1 VTSLRLWCEHAWLGG
16 SGTSEGVLIEVD
28 EDRITQVT
36 SGIAG
41 PPAGAATLP
50 GVTIPG
56 LVNGFADLTQ
66 RALRGRVTGTTR
78 ASWATAAAELTNALD
93 LERFSHLAEAVLAEM
108 SLSGFTTVG
117 AVIPRIAGVD
127 AVRVLRVVIDAA
139 ERAGVRVTG
148 LVSAP
153 TFGDVDGSA
162 VQAWGTS
169 LFDTVEHLRSHP
181 HARAATLV
189 ADISRSSME
198 SLKAV
203 TKWTGNVGI
212 PMAVRVSAD
221 IESHEA
227 AKEVHSMTG
236 MEVLAEVGALTNRGG
251 FTAVHAVEATASDA
265 ALLGQNRGLF
275 CATPTGD
282 RELGSGVI
290 SIDAMR
296 VSGARVTIGSS
307 SGAVIDPFAELR
319 ALEGHARLASG
330 RRLVMTP
337 TELLRAATADATVSL
352 GWRDAGLLAS
362 GQRADLVTISLE
374 SHRMAGADPE
384 DLLSAILTSASPT
397 DITHV
402 AVGGSLVAQGGRHKA
417 GDIAAKLRYALAAI
431 N

>member
-1 VTSLRLWCEHAWLGG
+1 
-16 SGTSEGVLIEVD
+16 VLIEVSG
-28 EDRITQVT
+28 DRITEVT
-36 SGIAG
+36 SGVAVT
-41 PPAGAATLP
+41 PPGCVTLP
-50 GVTIPG
+50 GLTLPG

-78 ASWATAAAELTNALD
+78 ASWASAAAELTQALD

-108 SLSGFTTVG
+108 SISGFTTVG

-153 TFGDVDGSA
+153 TFGDENGA
-162 VQAWGTS
+162 TVQAWGAS
-169 LFDTVEHLRSHP
+169 LHDTVDHLRSHQ
-181 HARAATLV
+181 HARAATLI
-189 ADISRSSME
+189 ADVSRSPIE
-198 SLKAV
+198 SLKVV
-203 TKWTGNVGI
+203 TRWTGNVGI
-212 PMAVRVSAD
+212 PMAVRISAD
-221 IESHEA
+221 IESHQSCIDA
-227 AKEVHSMTG
+227 HGRSA
-236 MEVLAEVGALTNRGG
+236 MEVMSEVGALSNRGG
-251 FTAVHAVEATASDA
+251 FTAVHAVEATAEDA

-296 VSGARVTIGSS
+296 LSGARVTIGSS
-307 SGAVIDPFAELR
+307 SGAMIDPFAELR

-330 RRLVMTP
+330 RRMVLTP
-337 TELLRAATADATVSL
+337 AELFRAASADATVAL

-362 GQRADLVTISLE
+362 GQRADLVTVSLD
-374 SHRMAGADPE
+374 SHRLAGADPD
-384 DLLSAILTSASPT
+384 DLLSAILTSATAS
-397 DITHV
+397 DVSHV
-402 AVGGSLVAQGGRHKA
+402 AVGGCLVAQGGRHKA
-417 GDIAAKLRYALAAI
+417 GDIATKLRTALAAI